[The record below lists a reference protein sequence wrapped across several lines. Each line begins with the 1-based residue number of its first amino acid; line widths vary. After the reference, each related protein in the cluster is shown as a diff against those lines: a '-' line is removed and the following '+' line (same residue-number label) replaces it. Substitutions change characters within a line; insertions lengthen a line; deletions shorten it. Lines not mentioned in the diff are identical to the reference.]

1 MVLNIVSFAY
11 AVDSYLRKIHGQAR
25 RSFSPAE
32 RKRIDEL
39 IIEEH
44 NCGSLPALAA
54 HRIWKRLMQTQ
65 QYDLDTLARA
75 VQGAAQNLIES
86 MRENYHAHETDYADR
101 AISFLIEQLG
111 PSDADAIITEAKEK
125 ANTL

>member
-44 NCGSLPALAA
+44 NCGSLPAVAA
-54 HRIWKRLMQTQ
+54 QRIWKLMQTQ

>member
-1 MVLNIVSFAY
+1 MFLNIVAFAY
-11 AVDSYLRKIHGQAR
+11 AVDSYLREQHAPR
-25 RSFSPAE
+25 SSFSNAE

-44 NCGSLPALAA
+44 NCGSLPELAA
-54 HRIWKRLMQTQ
+54 QRILKLMQTP

-86 MRENYHAHETDYADR
+86 MRENYHAYETDYADR

-111 PSDADAIITEAKEK
+111 PNDADAIITEAKEK
-125 ANTL
+125 ANTPL